1 MNKENFFHDKMC
13 QWFIDLYHNNDEAKQ
28 VFNNKKVLR
37 LYDLINKEETIKQ
50 LIPFI
55 HNYSHQEIDTSFYI
69 KNMEVV
75 EWGEGQGMDWHRD
88 YPIYQGT
95 SILFLNDDFEGG
107 ELVTATDYSEAFSS
121 TRKIHKPKKGS
132 VVSFKD
138 VVWHKVNPVTKGKRY
153 TLAIWYYVF

>member
-55 HNYSHQEIDTSFYI
+55 HNYSHQEIDTSF
-69 KNMEVV
+69 
-75 EWGEGQGMDWHRD
+75 
-88 YPIYQGT
+88 
-95 SILFLNDDFEGG
+95 
-107 ELVTATDYSEAFSS
+107 
-121 TRKIHKPKKGS
+121 
-132 VVSFKD
+132 
-138 VVWHKVNPVTKGKRY
+138 
-153 TLAIWYYVF
+153 